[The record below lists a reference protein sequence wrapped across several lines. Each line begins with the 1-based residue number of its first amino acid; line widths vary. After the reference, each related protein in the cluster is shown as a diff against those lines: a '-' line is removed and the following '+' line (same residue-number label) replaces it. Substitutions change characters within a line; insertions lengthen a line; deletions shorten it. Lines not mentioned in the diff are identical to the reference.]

1 MVALNRKPGELIQ
14 GKYPEYT
21 RKTVEKLSK
30 TNIRQFLANF
40 PPKTVFITETRFG
53 AGAP

>member
-1 MVALNRKPGELIQ
+1 MVALNRKPDGLIE

-21 RKTVEKLSK
+21 RKTVAKHLK
-30 TNIRQFLANF
+30 TNIRQFLATF
-40 PPKTVFITETRFG
+40 PSKTVFITEKRFV